1 MPDFSAFLGQGTHA
15 LMLPAWLE
23 LTAVVV
29 GSLSGSLVAIDRKL
43 DMTGCVALS
52 LICGLGGGL
61 IRDIIMQKGD
71 VYMLNS
77 TPAILLCVLAGIVV
91 FHFPKAFFRIPNA
104 IEWADIVEVGLFCAA
119 GVSKALG
126 YGLGGVQAV
135 LMGVITGVGGG
146 LLRDVCLGD
155 VPRIFQ
161 TSNLYALCALG
172 GSLTYFA
179 LHDLAHVM
187 NPWLAIACTLV
198 TVALRRAS
206 LRWGHSLF
214 HEPGPH
220 GHGARPRTARRRAR
234 PGSCQ
239 EARRI
244 NKKGG
249 TRRQPAIPPLV
260 SLEKK
265 LTC

>member
-1 MPDFSAFLGQGTHA
+1 MPDFSAFLGQGTPCLDA
-15 LMLPAWLE
+15 ARMASE

-126 YGLGGVQAV
+126 YG
-135 LMGVITGVGGG
+135 
-146 LLRDVCLGD
+146 
-155 VPRIFQ
+155 
-161 TSNLYALCALG
+161 
-172 GSLTYFA
+172 
-179 LHDLAHVM
+179 
-187 NPWLAIACTLV
+187 WEAC
-198 TVALRRAS
+198 RPCSWAS
-206 LRWGHSLF
+206 S
-214 HEPGPH
+214 
-220 GHGARPRTARRRAR
+220 
-234 PGSCQ
+234 
-239 EARRI
+239 
-244 NKKGG
+244 
-249 TRRQPAIPPLV
+249 PAWAAAF
-260 SLEKK
+260 
-265 LTC
+265 

>member
-1 MPDFSAFLGQGTHA
+1 MLFTRRVPRGASVPDFSAFLGQGTHA

-61 IRDIIMQKGD
+61 
-71 VYMLNS
+71 
-77 TPAILLCVLAGIVV
+77 
-91 FHFPKAFFRIPNA
+91 
-104 IEWADIVEVGLFCAA
+104 
-119 GVSKALG
+119 
-126 YGLGGVQAV
+126 
-135 LMGVITGVGGG
+135 
-146 LLRDVCLGD
+146 LRDVCLGD

-179 LHDLAHVM
+179 LYDLAHVM
-187 NPWLAIACTLV
+187 NPWVAIACTLV

-206 LRWGHSLF
+206 LRWGIVSSASRDHTDMVLA
-214 HEPGPH
+214 PV
-220 GHGARPRTARRRAR
+220 RRAAER
-234 PGSCQ
+234 
-239 EARRI
+239 ARGHAKRH
-244 NKKGG
+244 G
-249 TRRQPAIPPLV
+249 
-260 SLEKK
+260 E
-265 LTC
+265 

>member
-1 MPDFSAFLGQGTHA
+1 MLFTRRVLRGASVPDFSAFLGQGTHA
-15 LMLPAWLE
+15 PMLPAWLE

-77 TPAILLCVLAGIVV
+77 TPAILLCVLAGIIV

-179 LHDLAHVM
+179 LYGLAHVM
-187 NPWLAIACTLV
+187 NPWVAIACTLV

-206 LRWGHSLF
+206 LRWGIVSSTSRDHTDIVLA
-214 HEPGPH
+214 PV
-220 GHGARPRTARRRAR
+220 RRAAER
-234 PGSCQ
+234 
-239 EARRI
+239 ARGHAKRH
-244 NKKGG
+244 G
-249 TRRQPAIPPLV
+249 
-260 SLEKK
+260 E
-265 LTC
+265 

>member
-1 MPDFSAFLGQGTHA
+1 MLFTRRVPRGASVPDFSAFLGQGTHA

-52 LICGLGGGL
+52 LIC
-61 IRDIIMQKGD
+61 
-71 VYMLNS
+71 
-77 TPAILLCVLAGIVV
+77 
-91 FHFPKAFFRIPNA
+91 
-104 IEWADIVEVGLFCAA
+104 
-119 GVSKALG
+119 
-126 YGLGGVQAV
+126 
-135 LMGVITGVGGG
+135 GVGGG

-206 LRWGHSLF
+206 LRWGIVSSTSRDHTDMVLA
-214 HEPGPH
+214 PV
-220 GHGARPRTARRRAR
+220 RRAAER
-234 PGSCQ
+234 
-239 EARRI
+239 ARGHAKRH
-244 NKKGG
+244 G
-249 TRRQPAIPPLV
+249 
-260 SLEKK
+260 E
-265 LTC
+265 

>member
-1 MPDFSAFLGQGTHA
+1 MLFTRYVLRGAVVPDLSTFLAQGTHT

-61 IRDIIMQKGD
+61 IRDVIMQKGD

-77 TPAILLCVLAGIVV
+77 TPAILLCVLAGIIV
-91 FHFPKAFFRIPNA
+91 FHFPKAFLRIPNA
-104 IEWADIVEVGLFCAA
+104 IEWADIIEVGVFCAA
-119 GVSKALG
+119 GVSKALVYELDG
-126 YGLGGVQAV
+126 IPAI

-146 LLRDVCLGD
+146 LLRDICLGD
-155 VPRIFQ
+155 VPHIFQ

-179 LHDLAHVM
+179 LYDIAHVM
-187 NPWLAIACTLV
+187 NPWVAIACTLV

-206 LRWGHSLF
+206 LRWGIVSSASRDHTDQVLAPVRRVAS
-214 HEPGPH
+214 
-220 GHGARPRTARRRAR
+220 RARRRAR
-234 PGSCQ
+234 RHG
-239 EARRI
+239 AR
-244 NKKGG
+244 
-249 TRRQPAIPPLV
+249 
-260 SLEKK
+260 
-265 LTC
+265 